1 MPVRVKSESIASSD
15 EYRKE
20 DKVNDDDD
28 DDELVQEIDVFLSP
42 ELSEQL
48 HLLQYPLQQTS
59 LSTLLDAR
67 IKPNHC
73 MIELD
78 YEIPDAIGEYG
89 SYDMEARSFTSH
101 TIPISTHMALGRM
114 IHDGPGGGAQ
124 QGLHLVPLSR
134 ITQMRPSFSHVNE
147 ATRTLLDTTS
157 KEEAAAAKR
166 EAEASKL
173 ERKPITLQKKESE
186 RAALA
191 RKSTFAY
198 KKHSEESEAWK
209 ALEVYDI
216 ESMEADEVMDKVIC
230 TKTEESIMAHFE
242 NTNNSPERLVNEQYV
257 QTLNYLSL
265 PNNGREKQ
273 ISDDEGDTV
282 LTCCTR
288 LVEIMKEGYPIPFSV
303 LRDRFPKP
311 IANETLF
318 EALGSCAFL
327 VRGNFVLDSKFLP
340 IRPSIAFARTFILFL
355 FQTIEVLHRSRLEH
369 VYDGDEE
376 VTPEVIL
383 MLLQQVGTK
392 TPRGWQLKVED
403 DPSFAEKYKAIFM
416 VHLNFWSKLSRRF
429 RPLLDRY
436 RQDPKK

>member
-1 MPVRVKSESIASSD
+1 MPVRVKSETIASSE

-20 DKVNDDDD
+20 DKVNDDDNDD
-28 DDELVQEIDVFLSP
+28 DDEIVQEIDVFLSP

-114 IHDGPGGGAQ
+114 IHEPGGDQ
-124 QGLHLVPLSR
+124 HGLHLVPLSR

-147 ATRTLLDTTS
+147 ASRTLLDTS

-191 RKSTFAY
+191 RKSTYAY
-198 KKHSEESEAWK
+198 KKHSEDSEAWK

-230 TKTEESIMAHFE
+230 TSTEESIMAPHFE
-242 NTNNSPERLVNEQYV
+242 NTTNSERLLNEQYV

-265 PNNGREKQ
+265 PNNGGEKPM
-273 ISDDEGDTV
+273 SDDNEGDTV

-303 LRDRFPKP
+303 LRDRFPKSV
-311 IANETLF
+311 ANDTLF

-340 IRPSIAFARTFILFL
+340 LRPSIAFARTFILFL

-416 VHLNFWSKLSRRF
+416 VHINFWSKLSRRF
-429 RPLLDRY
+429 RPLLDRN
-436 RQDPKK
+436 

>member
-1 MPVRVKSESIASSD
+1 MPARVKSESIASSD
-15 EYRKE
+15 AYRKD

-28 DDELVQEIDVFLSP
+28 EVVQEIDVFLSP
-42 ELSEQL
+42 ELSKQL

-114 IHDGPGGGAQ
+114 IHEPGGGDQ

-147 ATRTLLDTTS
+147 ASRTLLDTS

-198 KKHSEESEAWK
+198 KKHSEDSEAWK
-209 ALEVYDI
+209 ALEVYDM

-230 TKTEESIMAHFE
+230 TSTEESIMTNFE
-242 NTNNSPERLVNEQYV
+242 NTTNSERLVNEQYV

-265 PNNGREKQ
+265 PNNGGETQ
-273 ISDDEGDTV
+273 MSDDDEGDTV

-303 LRDRFPKP
+303 LRNRFPKP
-311 IANETLF
+311 VANDTLF

-416 VHLNFWSKLSRRF
+416 VHINFWSKLSRRF